1 MKYICK
7 NCDTLFDEPIENK
20 NIKSWFVR
28 LHILKCTECNSN
40 DIGLS
45 EHGKLL
51 VERKAKINRIE
62 NKKICE

>member
-7 NCDTLFDEPIENK
+7 NCEILFDEPIENK
-20 NIKSWFVR
+20 DIKSWFVR
-28 LHILKCTECNSN
+28 LNILICPKCKSN

-51 VERKAKINRIE
+51 VERKAKINKIE
-62 NKKICE
+62 NNKNM